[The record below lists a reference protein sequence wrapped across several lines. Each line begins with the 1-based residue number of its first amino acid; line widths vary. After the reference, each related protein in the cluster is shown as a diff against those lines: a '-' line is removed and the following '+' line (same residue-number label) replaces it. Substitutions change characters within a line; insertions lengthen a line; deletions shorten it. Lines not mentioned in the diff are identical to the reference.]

1 MLHFFLILEQGGE
14 GWLQA
19 AVDAHI
25 NINITVCFCIALYC
39 FWSCWWEICCI
50 LLITKFLNCCCVFF
64 FGCPTAWIQ
73 RVARFYYPSA
83 RLLCHNSNFC
93 PVEKCFRN
101 RLAVEICRLLVPKQA
116 LCFAARWQMLRAVC
130 VRQRWYRRW
139 EKELLTL
146 CCLRFAMTTTSTPM
160 TRNTTI
166 TTTTTKKTSVQ
177 QSHYGVDVSRKTQ

>member
-64 FGCPTAWIQ
+64 LASLPLESSVLRDFISRACVCFVITRIFVPLKNVFEIVWLSKFAGFWYPNKRCVSRRDDKCWELSVCAKDGIAAGRKSCWRCAASALQWQ
-73 RVARFYYPSA
+73 R
-83 RLLCHNSNFC
+83 RL
-93 PVEKCFRN
+93 R
-101 RLAVEICRLLVPKQA
+101 
-116 LCFAARWQMLRAVC
+116 RWQ
-130 VRQRWYRRW
+130 
-139 EKELLTL
+139 E
-146 CCLRFAMTTTSTPM
+146 
-160 TRNTTI
+160 I
-166 TTTTTKKTSVQ
+166 Q
-177 QSHYGVDVSRKTQ
+177 Q